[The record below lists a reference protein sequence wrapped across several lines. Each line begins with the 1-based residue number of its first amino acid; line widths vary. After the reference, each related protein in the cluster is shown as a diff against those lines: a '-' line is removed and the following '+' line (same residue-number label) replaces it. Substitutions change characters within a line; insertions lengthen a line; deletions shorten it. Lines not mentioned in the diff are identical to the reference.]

1 MKNIVKKSIFILFV
15 ILAGILGYTYGRN
28 KFLFSI
34 NSGDSEMTQFE
45 HIYQNVMMI
54 EDKLNDEFLGE
65 IDKEKFETGIYK
77 GIMESL
83 DDPYSVY
90 YSEDEFNALQEDT
103 AGEFGGI
110 GIQVSANQNGLIEVI
125 APMKGTP
132 GEKAGLKPGDFI
144 THINGEQFT
153 ADELDNAVKVMR
165 GNPGEEVTI
174 SVLRQNEYEQ
184 EVFDLTI
191 KREIINV
198 ETVYYEMLDNN
209 IGYVLLTGF
218 QEKSDEEL
226 INAMDDLIS
235 KDAKGIVLDLRNN
248 PGGLLD
254 VAMNI
259 ADYLMDKGT
268 VISVRYK
275 DETLNEDLTTTDGKV
290 DIPLT
295 VLINK
300 GSASASEVLSGALQ
314 DNERAKI
321 IGETSFGK
329 GVIQQVYPIINE
341 GKKEGLKLTIA
352 EFYTPKGNKIHDVG
366 ITPDIEVELPEDI
379 KIIGLE
385 NIKEDTQLQRAI
397 KELER

>member
-144 THINGEQFT
+144 THINGEQFS

-174 SVLRQNEYEQ
+174 SVLRQNESEQ

-341 GKKEGLKLTIA
+341 GKKEGLKLTVA

>member
-144 THINGEQFT
+144 THINGEQFS

-174 SVLRQNEYEQ
+174 SVLRQNESEQ

-259 ADYLMDKGT
+259 AEYLMDKGT

-341 GKKEGLKLTIA
+341 GKKEGLKLTVA

-366 ITPDIEVELPEDI
+366 ITPDIEVELPKDI

>member
-174 SVLRQNEYEQ
+174 SVLRQNESEQ

-341 GKKEGLKLTIA
+341 GKKEGLKLTVA

-366 ITPDIEVELPEDI
+366 IIPDIEVELPKDI